1 LKGVQLRT
9 VITFLIVL
17 CLGILTGCAPKGGT
31 IKTAVPKQ
39 PKVLLTVD
47 FNDTQT
53 LRCKFVSHREI
64 AITWEPSKTGT
75 EQAQPTIGNSS
86 ETMEMVVSYTPL
98 KINTYGLTTIKAT
111 IDSVQVRRSDDTR
124 PDAVEQFAGK
134 AYTFKV
140 GPTGK
145 IEDNS
150 QLNALIKQVG
160 EKAFRPDTSKGR
172 IKEPDMIG
180 DFVATQWFL
189 WDAISS
195 IKNPSQGVS
204 IGQTWQ
210 SKLSVPTPMV
220 MRQARDVTYRLREI
234 RRSDNDQIAVIDS
247 IYSKSDSTPQSWPVP
262 YSGRFQ
268 MSGRFGFL
276 GNYQLLD
283 LKGRGEELFNVT
295 LGRTEQYTQHYE
307 MLLQASIP
315 LGIGE
320 NPTITIIQNL
330 TMNLLD
336 D

>member
-1 LKGVQLRT
+1 M
-9 VITFLIVL
+9 IVL
-17 CLGILTGCAPKGGT
+17 CLGILPGCAPKGGT
-31 IKTAVPKQ
+31 IKTTGPKL

-53 LRCKFVSHREI
+53 LRYKFVSHREI
-64 AITWEPSKTGT
+64 AITWEPSKTGP
-75 EQAQPTIGNSS
+75 EQTQPTIGNSS
-86 ETMEMVVSYTPL
+86 ESMEMVVSYTPL
-98 KINTYGLTTIKAT
+98 KINTYGLTTVKAT
-111 IDSVQVRRSDDTR
+111 IESVQVRRSDDIR
-124 PDAVEQFAGK
+124 QDAAEQFAGK
-134 AYTFKV
+134 TYTFKV

-160 EKAFRPDTSKGR
+160 EKAFRSDTSKGR

-189 WDAISS
+189 WDPISS
-195 IKNPSQGVS
+195 IKNASKGVS
-204 IGQTWQ
+204 VGQSWQ

-220 MRQARDVTYRLREI
+220 MRQARDVTYRLQEI
-234 RRSDNDQIAVIDS
+234 RRSDNDQIAVIS
-247 IYSKSDSTPQSWPVP
+247 STYSKSDSTPQSWPIP
-262 YSGRFQ
+262 YTGRFQ

-276 GNYQLLD
+276 GNYQLLG
-283 LKGRGEELFNVT
+283 LKGQGEELFNVT
-295 LGRTEQYTQHYE
+295 LGRTEQYTQHYK

-320 NPTITIIQNL
+320 NPTISIIQNL
-330 TMNLLD
+330 TMDLLD

>member
-1 LKGVQLRT
+1 MKGVRLRT
-9 VITFLIVL
+9 ATTFLIVL
-17 CLGILTGCAPKGGT
+17 CFGILTGCAPKGGN
-31 IKTAVPKQ
+31 IKTTHPKQ

-53 LRCKFVSHREI
+53 LRYKFVSHREI

-75 EQAQPTIGNSS
+75 EQSKPTIGNSS
-86 ETMEMVVSYTPL
+86 ESMEMVVSYTPL
-98 KINTYGLTTIKAT
+98 KVNTYGLTTIKAT
-111 IDSVQVRRSDDTR
+111 IDSIQVHRSDDTK
-124 PDAVEQFAGK
+124 PDAAEQFTGK
-134 AYTFKV
+134 TYTFKV

-189 WDAISS
+189 WDTISS
-195 IKNPSQGVS
+195 IKNPSRGVN

-234 RRSDNDQIAVIDS
+234 RNIDNDQIAVIDS

-262 YSGRFQ
+262 YTGRFQ

-276 GNYQLLD
+276 GNYQLLG
-283 LKGRGEELFNVT
+283 LKGQGEELFNVT
-295 LGRTEQYTQHYE
+295 LGRTEQYTQQYE

-320 NPTITIIQNL
+320 NPTIAIIQNL